1 MQGEAEL
8 ALLSNDELAASTA
21 SLALREEE
29 GYSSGGSPSPT
40 RRWLGR
46 ALPGSPSRLSRGRSS
61 KPGAAPPGAPP
72 AAHLAAA
79 ANGSVA
85 VAPPVGGAAAGAAVV
100 VPPLVEAAQ
109 RLTQLLDSVINL
121 LAGAAARPSGLSTC
135 SRASCLYGPC
145 RWWQPLLLLWA
156 LLPNTGWGGGS
167 PFNPACHAH
176 PVLPPACP
184 SRRCS
189 HGSRGLGG
197 QSAAVPARGS
207 GRDDGPRG
215 AHAAG
220 AAGGS

>member
-1 MQGEAEL
+1 M
-8 ALLSNDELAASTA
+8 
-21 SLALREEE
+21 
-29 GYSSGGSPSPT
+29 
-40 RRWLGR
+40 
-46 ALPGSPSRLSRGRSS
+46 
-61 KPGAAPPGAPP
+61 
-72 AAHLAAA
+72 
-79 ANGSVA
+79 
-85 VAPPVGGAAAGAAVV
+85 V